1 MKLLGNYLKKLRLG
15 DGSLSRTIIKET
27 TELHIRENQITLSNY
42 IKIKNFSLI
51 KNTIKTMKSQEW
63 RRYLQNISE
72 VDNHYFTRI
81 VIFFFF
87 LDQTLYFWT
96 VAKATLGRRHV
107 TEYRGKRAR
116 KTQRGCLQPLSPH
129 GELSR
134 PQNRSPLV
142 LLFWIKKGK
151 GWSAQNLGVILAQ
164 HSIRTAAVAAAAS
177 VPSSSTSTKVLCATW
192 DRSRSFLDDIVE
204 KSALVSSKASVTPR
218 VRRTPSML

>member
-87 LDQTLYFWT
+87 
-96 VAKATLGRRHV
+96 
-107 TEYRGKRAR
+107 
-116 KTQRGCLQPLSPH
+116 
-129 GELSR
+129 
-134 PQNRSPLV
+134 
-142 LLFWIKKGK
+142 
-151 GWSAQNLGVILAQ
+151 
-164 HSIRTAAVAAAAS
+164 
-177 VPSSSTSTKVLCATW
+177 
-192 DRSRSFLDDIVE
+192 SRSDPLFLDCRQGHFGSQARHRVPG
-204 KSALVSSKASVTPR
+204 KAGQLR
-218 VRRTPSML
+218 PSGAACSRCLLTGS